1 MSQGQEGSLAEKIV
15 AFQEKYHLTDTELS
29 LKSHLP
35 VEKIHGIK
43 QQIYQPQADEE
54 QVLSK
59 FIATYRQ
66 AK

>member
-1 MSQGQEGSLAEKIV
+1 MDKESVDSLAEKIV
-15 AFQEKYHLTDTELS
+15 TFQEKFHLTDTEMS

-43 QQIYQPQADEE
+43 QQIYQPQADEK
-54 QVLSK
+54 QVLLN
-59 FIATYRQ
+59 FITNYQ